1 MTDVNQEVEVQTEE
15 TAPVQLQLQ
24 DIAMCVQ
31 IIDVCSKRGAFEG
44 PEMEAIGALRNRVAK
59 FLEANA
65 PAQPAPEAPEAEA
78 PSDAVAE

>member
-1 MTDVNQEVEVQTEE
+1 MTDVNQEVQSEE

-31 IIDVCSKRGAFEG
+31 VIDVCSKRGAFEG
-44 PEMEAIGALRNRVAK
+44 TEMEAIGALRNRVAK

-65 PAQPAPEAPEAEA
+65 PAKPEGEA

>member
-1 MTDVNQEVEVQTEE
+1 MTDVNQKVEAQTEE
-15 TAPVQLQLQ
+15 PVPVQLQLQ

-31 IIDVCSKRGAFEG
+31 IVDVCSKRGAFEG

-65 PAQPAPEAPEAEA
+65 PAKPEGEA

>member
-1 MTDVNQEVEVQTEE
+1 MTEVNQQVEVQAEE

-24 DIAMCVQ
+24 DISMCVQ

-65 PAQPAPEAPEAEA
+65 PAQPAPEAEA